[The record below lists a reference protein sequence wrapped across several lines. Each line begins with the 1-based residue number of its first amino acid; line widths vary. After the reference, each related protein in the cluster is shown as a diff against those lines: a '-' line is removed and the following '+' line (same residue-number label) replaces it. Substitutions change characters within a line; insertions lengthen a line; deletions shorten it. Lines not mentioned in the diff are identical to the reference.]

1 MLSSD
6 DLPAVGWF
14 KDPVTRRGIM
24 VAAMTIAMLIPQA
37 MVRGVVDERGA
48 RQGAVVSE
56 LSATLGGPQDI
67 VGPVLVIPYTHS
79 TVVEERFGDAQGV
92 MQLRERV
99 TTRERALLLLPE
111 QLDLALDLSGEHRR
125 RGIYRVL
132 ATTTAMRASGSFA
145 SVALSGLLEDE
156 ANTVHWARA
165 FLSLGISH
173 PRAISQVDN
182 LQFNGA
188 SASPAPGTRLQDLL
202 GGGFHAP
209 VDGTALASGPVSFDL
224 SLAFKGLGAVRFA
237 PLGAITTTTARSSW
251 PHPSFLGQALP
262 REYSTDASGFEARWE
277 IPQLA
282 RSYPQA
288 WYAHLEDPDLREF
301 TAGVSLFEPVSIYTR
316 VSRSV
321 KYGLLFVL
329 STFVVLLALELM
341 LGRLLHVAQYALVGV
356 SLSMFFL
363 VLLSLAET
371 IGFAFAYLLAS
382 STTVTMTATYAGAA
396 LGSKRLGGALGV
408 LLAIAYSLLYGLLQ
422 LEDLALLVG
431 TAVLLVALGVLMVL
445 TRGLTRD
452 WGAD

>member
-6 DLPAVGWF
+6 NLPAAGWF
-14 KDPVTRRGIM
+14 KDPLTRRGIM
-24 VAAMTIAMLIPQA
+24 VAAMTLAMLIPQA
-37 MVRGVVDERGA
+37 MVHGVVDERGA
-48 RQGAVVSE
+48 LQRAVVSE

-99 TTRERALLLLPE
+99 TTREREFLLLPE
-111 QLDLALDLSGEHRR
+111 HLDLALALSGEHRR

-132 ATTTAMRASGSFA
+132 ATTTAMRASGRYPTAAVSELA
-145 SVALSGLLEDE
+145 ADE

-165 FLSLGISH
+165 FLSIGISH
-173 PRAISQVDN
+173 PRAIAHVDD
-182 LQFNGA
+182 LQFNGEA
-188 SASPAPGTRLQDLL
+188 ASPAPGTRLQDLL

-209 VDGTALASGPVSFDL
+209 VDATALASNAVSFDL
-224 SLAFKGLGAVRFA
+224 SLEFQGLGPVRFA

-262 REYSTDASGFEARWE
+262 REYSTADSGFEARWE

-288 WYAHLEDPDLREF
+288 WYAHLEDPDLHQF
-301 TAGVSLFEPVSIYTR
+301 VAGVSLFEPVSVYTR

-341 LGRLLHVAQYALVGV
+341 IGRLLHVAQYALVGV
-356 SLSMFFL
+356 SLTMFFL

-382 STTVTMTATYAGAA
+382 TTTVAMTAAYAGAA
-396 LGSKRLGGALGV
+396 LGSTRVGGALGV
-408 LLAIAYSLLYGLLQ
+408 LLAIAYALLYGLLQ
-422 LEDLALLVG
+422 LEDLALLMG
-431 TAVLLVALGVLMVL
+431 TVVLLVALGLLMML
-445 TRGLTRD
+445 TRGLSRE